1 MDLVDM
7 HEAFAAQVL
16 SNIQGFASKAWAA
29 RAGFSEAT
37 GEDRRN
43 STQRDGRSISIGTHS
58 AQQAAAS

>member
-16 SNIQGFASKAWAA
+16 SNIQGLASKAWAA

-37 GEDRRN
+37 GEIDETRLN
-43 STQRDGRSISIGTHS
+43 VMGGSISIGHPFGAT
-58 AQQAAAS
+58 AAAS